1 MNIDNIQT
9 IMEYDSDIN
18 NPENLLN
25 KLNYDFTEFERILNL
40 CYPKMNQ
47 KTIETAIYLF
57 PTDYMFNNI
66 LFSIIKSQ
74 DNLKNTIYMLATNI
88 SELKTEVMYLEG
100 KCCYLENRIDKT
112 NCDNFP

>member
-25 KLNYDFTEFERILNL
+25 KLNYDFTEFERILSL

-57 PTDYMFNNI
+57 PIDYMFNNI

-74 DNLKNTIYMLATNI
+74 DNLKNTIYMLTTNI
-88 SELKTEVMYLEG
+88 SELKSEVMYLEE
-100 KCCYLENRIDKT
+100 KCRYLENRIDKT